1 MNENRS
7 KRREWVKTAAIIFL
21 SVLLVLTFFSQT
33 ILNHSLPEVAT
44 KFVQNGSITSKI
56 RGSGNVE
63 SGDPYVV
70 EVDSKYIGR
79 KIASINFREGDKVQK
94 GDVLL
99 ILAEG
104 DGTELEEAKST
115 LKQAE
120 ASVETAQKS
129 LKDAQSDYDETVLKD
144 KISAQDIKNLATYR
158 AQINELRTSLQAAQ
172 DRQKPYSDAV
182 AQLTKAIED
191 SVAQKTYEEEQNAY
205 ATTRVTIA
213 ETALPLA
220 ETARDKAAGEVTT
233 AEGAVTSIETESEEL
248 EADYL
253 LTPENYPD
261 IEDKRADLAT
271 RLAAAQKTLEE
282 KKTALT
288 KAEENLKKAQDEL
301 QAATAA
307 KEAREASPLINNIDK
322 AISDYTIQ
330 KHTNENQVAAIQKEI
345 DQIQGQINDLMDKND
360 NIAKLQGKQDLIDAA
375 KKELNAAK
383 QSVSDA
389 KKKIEELSGENGGTE
404 IKADIAG
411 TITTINVTSGKK
423 IDNKEIMVL
432 QPEGMGYFFTMKVTT
447 EQARL
452 VSVGDKATLV
462 NSWYYND
469 MDITLKAIKPDKQDP
484 AKTKVLTFSVEGDS
498 VMVGQ
503 NLNISVGQRNQEYD
517 CIIPKSALRQDING
531 DYVLI
536 IESKSTPLG
545 NRYIARRV
553 DIQILAE
560 DDTQAAVSGALNTW
574 QDYVITTA
582 SGPVE
587 PGSQV
592 RITEN

>member
-7 KRREWVKTAAIIFL
+7 KRREWVKTAAIVFL
-21 SVLLVLTFFSQT
+21 SILLVLTFFSQT

-56 RGSGNVE
+56 RGSGTVE

-70 EVDSKYIGR
+70 EAESKYIGR
-79 KIASINFREGDKVQK
+79 KVASINFREGDKVQK

-99 ILAEG
+99 TLAEG

-120 ASVETAQKS
+120 ASVETAQKT
-129 LKDAQSDYDETVLKD
+129 LKEAQSDYDETVLKD

-158 AQINELRTSLQAAQ
+158 NQINDLRNSLQAAK
-172 DRQKPYSDAV
+172 DRQKPYNDAV
-182 AQLTKAIED
+182 AQLNKAIED
-191 SVAQKTYEEEQNAY
+191 STAQRIYEQEQNEYVA
-205 ATTRVTIA
+205 TRVTIA

-220 ETARDKAAGEVTT
+220 ETAKENAAGEVTK
-233 AEGAVTSIETESEEL
+233 AEGAVTEIETESEAL

-261 IEDKRADLAT
+261 IEEKRADLAT
-271 RLAAAQKTLEE
+271 RLAAANKTVEE

-288 KAEENLKKAQDEL
+288 KAEENLKKAEDEL
-301 QAATAA
+301 KAATAA
-307 KEAREASPLINNIDK
+307 KEAREASPTINNIEK

-330 KHTNENQVAAIQKEI
+330 KHANENQVKDIQKEI
-345 DQIQGQINDLMDKND
+345 DQIQSQIDELMDKND
-360 NIAKLQGKQDLIDAA
+360 NIAKLQGKQDAIDTA

-383 QSVSDA
+383 QSVADA
-389 KKKIEELSGENGGTE
+389 KKKIEELTGENGGME

-423 IDNKEIMVL
+423 IEEKEIMVL
-432 QPEGMGYFFTMKVTT
+432 QPEGMGFFFTMKVPN
-447 EQARL
+447 EQAKL

-469 MDITLKAIKPDKQDP
+469 MDITLKTIKPDKQDP
-484 AKTKVLTFSVEGDS
+484 AKTKVLTFSVAGDS

-536 IESKSTPLG
+536 VESKSTPLG

-553 DIQILAE
+553 DIQILAQ
-560 DDTQAAVSGALNTW
+560 DDNQAAVSGALNTW

>member
-7 KRREWVKTAAIIFL
+7 KRREWVKTAAIVFL
-21 SVLLVLTFFSQT
+21 SILLVLTFFSQT

-70 EVDSKYIGR
+70 EADSKYIGR
-79 KIASINFREGDKVQK
+79 KVAGINFREGDKVQK

-99 ILAEG
+99 TLAEG
-104 DGTELEEAKST
+104 DGTELEEAKSA
-115 LKQAE
+115 LKTAE
-120 ASVETAQKS
+120 ASVDTAQKA

-158 AQINELRTSLQAAQ
+158 TQINDLRNSLQAAM
-172 DRQKPYSDAV
+172 DRQKPYNDAV

-191 SVAQKTYEEEQNAY
+191 SMAQKTYEEQQNEY
-205 ATTRVTIA
+205 ANTRVTIA

-220 ETARDKAAGEVTT
+220 ETARDDAA
-233 AEGAVTSIETESEEL
+233 GAVTVAEGTVKDIETESETL

-253 LTPENYPD
+253 LMPENYPD
-261 IEDKRADLAT
+261 IEEKRADITT
-271 RLAAAQKTLEE
+271 RLAAANKTLEE

-288 KAEENLKKAQDEL
+288 KAEENLKKAQDEV
-301 QAATAA
+301 QAATDA
-307 KEAREASPLINNIDK
+307 KEARNASPLINNIDK

-330 KHTNENQVAAIQKEI
+330 KHANQSQADTIQKEI
-345 DQIQGQINDLMDKND
+345 DQIQGQIDELMNKND
-360 NIAKLQGKQDLIDAA
+360 NIAKLQGKQDAIDTA
-375 KKELNAAK
+375 KKDLNAAK
-383 QSVSDA
+383 QSVADA
-389 KKKIEELSGENGGTE
+389 KKKIEELSGENGGAE
-404 IKADIAG
+404 ITADISG

-432 QPEGMGYFFTMKVTT
+432 QPEGMGFYFTLKVPN
-447 EQARL
+447 EQAKL

-462 NSWYYND
+462 NSWYYSD
-469 MDITLKAIKPDKQDP
+469 MDITLKSIKPDKQDP
-484 AKTKVLTFSVEGDS
+484 AKTKVLTFSVAGDS

-503 NLNISVGQRNQEYD
+503 NLNISVGQRSQEYD
-517 CIIPKSALRQDING
+517 CIIPKSALRNDING

-553 DIQILAE
+553 DIQILAQ
-560 DDTQAAVSGALNTW
+560 DDNQAAVSGALNTW

-582 SGPVE
+582 SGPIE
-587 PGSQV
+587 AGSQV

>member
-7 KRREWVKTAAIIFL
+7 KRREWVKTAAIVFL
-21 SVLLVLTFFSQT
+21 SILLVLTFFSQT

-56 RGSGNVE
+56 RGSGTVE

-70 EVDSKYIGR
+70 EADSKYIGR
-79 KIASINFREGDKVQK
+79 KVAGINFREGDKVQK

-99 ILAEG
+99 TLAEG
-104 DGTELEEAKST
+104 DGTELEEAKSA
-115 LKQAE
+115 LKTDE
-120 ASVETAQKS
+120 ASVDTAQKA

-158 AQINELRTSLQAAQ
+158 TQINDLRTSLQAAM
-172 DRQKPYSDAV
+172 DRQKPYNDAV

-191 SVAQKTYEEEQNAY
+191 SMAQKTYEEQQNEY
-205 ATTRVTIA
+205 ANTRVTIA

-220 ETARDKAAGEVTT
+220 ETARDDAA
-233 AEGAVTSIETESEEL
+233 GAVTVAEGTVKDIETESETL

-261 IEDKRADLAT
+261 IEEKRADIT
-271 RLAAAQKTLEE
+271 SRLAAANKTLEE

-301 QAATAA
+301 QASTDA
-307 KEAREASPLINNIDK
+307 KEARNASPLINNIDK

-330 KHTNENQVAAIQKEI
+330 KHANQSQADTIQKEI
-345 DQIQGQINDLMDKND
+345 DQIQGQIDELMNKND
-360 NIAKLQGKQDLIDAA
+360 NIAKLQGKQDAIDTA
-375 KKELNAAK
+375 KKDLNAAK
-383 QSVSDA
+383 QSVADA
-389 KKKIEELSGENGGTE
+389 KKKIEELSGENGGAE
-404 IKADIAG
+404 ITADISG

-432 QPEGMGYFFTMKVTT
+432 QPEGMGFYFTLKVPN
-447 EQARL
+447 EQAKL

-462 NSWYYND
+462 NSWYYSD
-469 MDITLKAIKPDKQDP
+469 MDITLKSIKPDKQDP
-484 AKTKVLTFSVEGDS
+484 AKTKVLTFSVAGDS

-503 NLNISVGQRNQEYD
+503 NLNISVGQRSQEYD
-517 CIIPKSALRQDING
+517 CIIPKSALRNDING

-553 DIQILAE
+553 DIQILAQ
-560 DDTQAAVSGALNTW
+560 DDNQAAVSGALNTW

-582 SGPVE
+582 SGPIE
-587 PGSQV
+587 AGSQV